1 MIARM
6 WRGSALPEKAEEYA
20 RHLENSVLPELQQ
33 IDGFQGLQLM
43 RRESSDSV
51 EFIVMTLWDSMESIH
66 SFAGKN
72 AEVAVV
78 APAAQPLFREYDM
91 TVKHFDVVLNTSKPI

>member
-6 WRGSALPEKAEEYA
+6 WRGSALPKKAEEYI
-20 RHLENSVLPELQQ
+20 RHLEKSVLPELQQ

-66 SFAGKN
+66 SFAGEN

-78 APAAQPLFREYDM
+78 AQAAQPLFREYDAM
-91 TVKHFDVVLNTSKPI
+91 VKHFEVVLNTSKPI